1 MRSFA
6 VGGLRVHVFGGWGE
20 IGGNQLLLEA
30 GGEAILLDFGRPFG
44 RWKEYFTEFLAPRS
58 ALGLR
63 DLLALGLL
71 PRLRGLYRDGPDDTL
86 FPTALERQLLD
97 GAPDAGH
104 VQGLLLS
111 HAHLDH
117 SGAIAYLRADLPI
130 YTTPETAVILK
141 AMQDTGQAELDGEGV
156 YIRLRRVEKVKEEE
170 EEEKEEEGEEQEKS
184 VLTADR
190 WASYLRRPYRC
201 LGGLPQGFHELS
213 PAKRKGI
220 EGHPWEAVDLPFQV
234 GGFRVRAFPV
244 DHSVPGAVAFAVETA
259 EGLVVY
265 TGDLRF
271 HGREGS
277 RAEAFLRALEGQKV
291 SLLIVEG
298 TRLGLPGGSRTEGAV
313 KAALHEEIQ
322 KHPGAPVAVDF
333 APRNVERLE
342 SCLEVARDLGRELV
356 VTPKDAY
363 LLWGLSEVD
372 PRYKDVLGGV
382 RVLQEAKAQ
391 TPGWEKRLKKAPG
404 LRRVTIEEVAKA
416 PGSFLLAL
424 GFYEINRLL
433 DLRLHIGP
441 EPKGLY
447 IFSNSYWADQEQI
460 LDLRVLNR
468 WLSELNFRL
477 LPESLR
483 GLPKDPMGVD
493 NPYHTSGHA
502 PEEELVELVR
512 CLRPRHLLPVH
523 TSRPKR
529 WKELLRGE
537 RIRILL

>member
-71 PRLRGLYRDGPDDTL
+71 PRLRGLYRDGQDDTL
-86 FPTALERQLLD
+86 FPTDLERGLLD

-104 VQGLLLS
+104 IQGLLLS

-130 YTTPETAVILK
+130 YTTPETAAILK
-141 AMQDTGQAELDGEGV
+141 AMQDTAQAGLDGEGV
-156 YIRLRRVEKVKEEE
+156 YLSLRRVN
-170 EEEKEEEGEEQEKS
+170 EEG
-184 VLTADR
+184 VLKADAR
-190 WASYLRRPYRC
+190 ASYLRRPYRC
-201 LGGLPQGFHELS
+201 LRGLPQGFHELS
-213 PAKRKGI
+213 PAKTKRL
-220 EGHPWEAVDLPFQV
+220 EGHPWEAVDLPFRV
-234 GGFRVRAFPV
+234 GGFRAQAFPV
-244 DHSVPGAVAFAVETA
+244 DHSVPGTVAFVVETA

-271 HGREGS
+271 HGRAGS
-277 RAEAFLRALEGQKV
+277 RTEAFLRALEGEKV
-291 SLLIVEG
+291 FLLIVEG
-298 TRLGLPGGSRTEGAV
+298 TRLGRPGSARTEEEV
-313 KAALHEEIQ
+313 KEALHEEIRR
-322 KHPGAPVAVDF
+322 HPGAPVAVDF

-356 VTPKDAY
+356 VTSKDAY
-363 LLWGLSEVD
+363 LLWALSDVD
-372 PRYKDVLGGV
+372 PHYEDVRRSV
-382 RVLQEAKAQ
+382 RVLRETKAQ
-391 TPGWEKRLKKAPG
+391 VRGWEERLWEEAPG
-404 LRRVTIEEVAKA
+404 LRGVTIEEVAQA
-416 PGSFLLAL
+416 PGSFLLAF

-441 EPKGLY
+441 EPEGLY
-447 IFSNSYWADQEQI
+447 IFSNSYWADDEQI
-460 LDLRVLNR
+460 LDLRILMR

-483 GLPKDPMGVD
+483 GLPADPLEVD

-502 PEEELVELVR
+502 PEEDLARLVR
-512 CLRPRHLLPVH
+512 RLRPRHLLPVH
-523 TSRPKR
+523 TLHPER
-529 WKELLRGE
+529 WAELLRREKIG
-537 RIRILL
+537 ILLD

>member
-1 MRSFA
+1 VRSFA
-6 VGGLRVHVFGGWGE
+6 VGGLRVCIFGGWGE

-44 RWKEYFTEFLAPRS
+44 RWNQYFTEFLAPRS

-86 FPTALERQLLD
+86 FPTALERRLLD

-104 VQGLLLS
+104 IRGLLLS

-130 YTTPETAVILK
+130 YATPETAVILK
-141 AMQDTGQAELDGEGV
+141 AMQDTASAGLDGEGV
-156 YIRLRRVEKVKEEE
+156 YLSRRRTND
-170 EEEKEEEGEEQEKS
+170 EG
-184 VLTADR
+184 VLKADPR
-190 WASYLRRPYRC
+190 ASYLRRPYCC
-201 LGGLPQGFHELS
+201 LRGLPQGFHQLS
-213 PAKRKGI
+213 PAKTKGL
-220 EGHPWEAVDLPFQV
+220 EGHPWEAVDLPFRV
-234 GGFRVRAFPV
+234 GGFRARAFPV
-244 DHSVPGAVAFAVETA
+244 DHSVPGAAAFAVETE

-271 HGREGS
+271 HGREGG
-277 RAEAFLRALEGQKV
+277 RTEAFLQALEGEPV
-291 SLLIVEG
+291 FLLIVEG
-298 TRLGLPGGSRTEGAV
+298 TRLGRPGGARTEEEV
-313 KAALHEEIQ
+313 KEALHAAIR

-363 LLWGLSEVD
+363 LLWALSDVD
-372 PRYKDVLGGV
+372 PRYEAARRGV
-382 RVLQEAKAQ
+382 RVLRETRAQ
-391 TPGWEKRLKKAPG
+391 TQGWEERLWEQG
-404 LRRVTIEEVAKA
+404 DLQGVTIEEVAKD
-416 PGSFLLAL
+416 PGSFLLAF

-433 DLRLHIGP
+433 DLRLHAGP
-441 EPKGLY
+441 KPEGLY
-447 IFSNSYWADQEQI
+447 IFSNSYWADDEQI
-460 LDLRVLNR
+460 LDLRILMR

-477 LPESLR
+477 LPESLPESLR
-483 GLPKDPMGVD
+483 DHPADPMEVD

-502 PEEELVELVR
+502 PEEDLARLVR
-512 CLRPRHLLPVH
+512 RLRPRHLLPVH
-523 TSRPKR
+523 TEHPER
-529 WKELLRGE
+529 WTELLRGE
-537 RIRILL
+537 KIRILL